1 MGENKELFV
10 QALQAAFV
18 AGDPQRYGHLAK
30 EPVEYVECR
39 GRETILYRYRT
50 PQCPVDVT
58 GCSCA
63 AIAHSFIDSFL

>member
-30 EPVEYVECR
+30 EPVECVERR
-39 GRETILYRYRT
+39 GREAILYRYRMAR
-50 PQCPVDVT
+50 CPVDVT

-63 AIAHSFIDSFL
+63 AIAVALIDSFL